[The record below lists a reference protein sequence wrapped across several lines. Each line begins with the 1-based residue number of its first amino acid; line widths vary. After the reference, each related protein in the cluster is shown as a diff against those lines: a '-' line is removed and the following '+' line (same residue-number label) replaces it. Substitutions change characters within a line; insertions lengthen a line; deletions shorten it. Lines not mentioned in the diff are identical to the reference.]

1 MAKMEAMAQKFNDS
15 KKLAFIAIN
24 TNDFELAKK
33 HSQIGE
39 QNSSCYQMFV
49 KADSKKLM
57 VDSLK
62 IKRVPHLVMLDKCG
76 NIIMN
81 GKEFDWGKIA
91 ASADIQDPA
100 IPASTCPAQS
110 FSFSLDEDF

>member
-24 TNDFELAKK
+24 TNNFELAKK
-33 HSQIGE
+33 QTQLGNQS
-39 QNSSCYQMFV
+39 SSCYQMFLNS
-49 KADSKKLM
+49 DDKKVL

-62 IKRVPHLVMLDKCG
+62 IKRVPHLVLLDQCG
-76 NIIMN
+76 KILTN
-81 GKEFDWGKIA
+81 GKEFDWEGFISLAGVK
-91 ASADIQDPA
+91 DP
-100 IPASTCPAQS
+100 STSPSPSQN